1 MTILRARDGWDRGA
15 LGAAVAVTL
24 FAALWRFP
32 WLTAEDLWFDEV
44 FSVVL
49 ASQEPGELLRRAVAD
64 QTNPPGFYLL
74 LWGWMKIGSVGEGW
88 IRALPALAGTL
99 TVPAI
104 VALGRSVGLRWSAAL
119 LGGLLA
125 AVSPLLLAMSLE
137 VRAYAPLA
145 LLSAISLALASRLAS
160 RSATADRAGGGRLRL
175 TLAVVDV
182 GLVMLHYF
190 GALVVVA
197 RVAAAGLATRGADRE
212 GRRRVRRDALLA
224 AVPAAVALALWLAVV
239 LLLAPRDRVGVN
251 AAWIPLPD
259 AAAVL
264 AFGSTLIGTF
274 DTASGAL
281 GVSAILLGAIA
292 VAGVAAARDEQAP
305 WLLTAATIPLALV
318 IAAGVLSGRSLWVAR
333 YLIIVL
339 PAALLLVAA
348 LPSMLPVH
356 WRTPALVGLAGWACL
371 AGLFDTR
378 TRQAKPDWSRIVPSL
393 ATGGPTTIC
402 VNEPFVGLPLQYHAI
417 RRQVPL
423 TVQEMAPCA
432 ASRTADWVMYRPAT
446 EGSLD
451 VIRSAGGRVGEARP
465 LETELPPLV
474 LRRLE
479 WLAP

>member
-1 MTILRARDGWDRGA
+1 MTIPRARDGWDRRA
-15 LGAAVAVTL
+15 LGAVLALTA
-24 FAALWRFP
+24 FAAFGRFP

-49 ASQEPGELLRRAVAD
+49 ASQDLGELLRRAVAD

-74 LWGWMKIGSVGEGW
+74 LWGWVRLGSVDEGW

-160 RSATADRAGGGRLRL
+160 AERAQSPRLRV
-175 TLAVVDV
+175 TLAAVDV

-190 GALVVVA
+190 GALVVLA
-197 RVAAAGLATRGADRE
+197 RVVAASLAARGAMRE
-212 GRRRVRRDALLA
+212 EGRRVRRDALLTA
-224 AVPAAVALALWLAVV
+224 LPAALAILLWLAVV
-239 LLLAPRDRVGVN
+239 ILLAPGDRVGGN
-251 AAWIPLPD
+251 AAWIPLPN

-264 AFGSTLIGTF
+264 AFGSTLIGSF
-274 DTASGAL
+274 DITIGVL
-281 GVSAILLGAIA
+281 GVGVLFLIAFA
-292 VAGVAAARDEQAP
+292 VALVAASRSKQAP
-305 WLLTAATIPLALV
+305 WLLVAALLPLALTFV
-318 IAAGVLSGRSLWVAR
+318 AGAVSGRSLWVAR

-339 PAALLLVAA
+339 PALLLLVAA
-348 LPSMLPVH
+348 LPSTLPRG

-371 AGLFDTR
+371 AGFFDTR
-378 TRQAKPDWSRIVPSL
+378 TRQAKPAWSRIVPSL

-417 RRQVPL
+417 RRIVAL
-423 TVQEMAPCA
+423 TVQEMAACV
-432 ASRTADWVMYRPAT
+432 ASRTADWVMYRPGT
-446 EGSLD
+446 ESSLEA
-451 VIRSAGGRVGEARP
+451 IRGAGGALGGARA
-465 LETELPPLV
+465 LGTELPPVV

-479 WLAP
+479 WPQ

>member
-1 MTILRARDGWDRGA
+1 MGA
-15 LGAAVAVTL
+15 VLALTV

-74 LWGWMKIGSVGEGW
+74 LWGWMRLGSVGEAW
-88 IRALPALAGTL
+88 IRVLPALAGTL

-104 VALGRSVGLRWSAAL
+104 VALGRSSGLRWSAAL

-125 AVSPLLLAMSLE
+125 AASPLLLAMSLE
-137 VRAYAPLA
+137 ARAYAPLA
-145 LLSAISLALASRLAS
+145 LLSAISLALAARLA
-160 RSATADRAGGGRLRL
+160 RRDATARHSGALRLRL
-175 TLAVVDV
+175 TLAAVDV

-190 GALVVVA
+190 GAFVVVA
-197 RVAAAGLATRGADRE
+197 RVIAAGLSTRDAERE
-212 GRRRVRRDALLA
+212 ARRRVRRDALLTA
-224 AVPAAVALALWLAVV
+224 LPAAAALALWLAVV
-239 LLLAPRDRVGVN
+239 ILLAPRDQVGVN

-274 DTASGAL
+274 DTAAGAL
-281 GVSAILLGAIA
+281 GVSAILLGAVA
-292 VAGVAAARDEQAP
+292 VAWVAAARHEQAP
-305 WLLTAATIPLALV
+305 WLLVAATLPVALV
-318 IAAGVLSGRSLWVAR
+318 IVAGLLSGRSLWVAR
-333 YLIIVL
+333 YLVIVL

-348 LPSMLPVH
+348 LPSRLPAP
-356 WRTPALVGLAGWACL
+356 WRTPALLGLAGWACL

-378 TRQAKPDWSRIVPSL
+378 TRQAKPAWSRIVPSL
-393 ATGGPTTIC
+393 GAGGPTTLC

-417 RRQVPL
+417 RRNVPL
-423 TVQEMAPCA
+423 TVQEMEPCA
-432 ASRTADWVMYRPAT
+432 ASRSADWVMYRPGT

-451 VIRSAGGRVGEARP
+451 LIRSAGGRVGEARP
-465 LETELPPLV
+465 LETELPPVV
-474 LRRLE
+474 LRRVE